1 MKSKNNNLSRIV
13 QLFLLFLNI
22 GLGVY
27 LFMQSKK
34 PDLPGAENNII
45 VSVDAKN
52 MISVTDNKKEFPL
65 INTYQDIIDR
75 PLFMEDRQPYISQT
89 PETKKSN
96 IREPKSRQF
105 SLSAVVITSNKSI
118 AILQYANSKTLQH
131 IALGETIDGWTLTEI
146 HAQQVVLKKGDN
158 TQTLVLEVKGSQKK
172 KTPVK
177 ARPVGG

>member
-1 MKSKNNNLSRIV
+1 M
-13 QLFLLFLNI
+13 LLLNV
-22 GLGVY
+22 GLAVY
-27 LFMQSKK
+27 LFKQST
-34 PDLPGAENNII
+34 PDITGAESNIT

-105 SLSAVVITSNKSI
+105 SLSAVVITSEKSI
-118 AILQYANSKTLQH
+118 AILQYAKSKTLQH
-131 IALGETIDGWTLTEI
+131 IELGETIDGWTLTEI
-146 HAQQVVLKKGDN
+146 HNQQVVLKKGDN
-158 TQTLVLEVKGSQKK
+158 TKTLVLEIKGSLQK
-172 KTPVK
+172 KTPENS
-177 ARPVGG
+177 RHVGG